1 MKKIAI
7 EEHFATPRM
16 LKDMKTWEKRLE
28 MPGIMG
34 QDFVD
39 NKLSL
44 IDLPPEKHRLPEMD
58 RYGVDIQVLSANW
71 PAAQGYIDADTAVA
85 AAQEYN
91 NAADALVQTHPD
103 RFRAFATLPLQDSNR
118 AIKELERCVKE
129 LGFVGTMI
137 QGHSNLEYL
146 DEPQFDEV
154 WSALEELNVPLYL
167 HVGHPEH
174 SQLKAYGPYTEMMGP
189 TWNWAAEGTT
199 HALRMV
205 FGGVFERHPKAKLIL
220 GHLGE
225 TIPYLL
231 RRIDEGAD
239 KTGALDKGIITKEP
253 SFYLKRNLYISTSGE
268 YFPEAL
274 RCAIS
279 AMGIEH
285 ILFACDYPLSSIE
298 TGVTCMERC
307 DLSEAE
313 KKAIYYENAEKLLDL
328 SCMSELDT

>member
-7 EEHFATPRM
+7 EEHFATARM

-28 MPGIMG
+28 MPSIMG
-34 QDFVD
+34 KDFVEH
-39 NKLSL
+39 KLSR
-44 IDLPPEKHRLPEMD
+44 IDLPPEEHRLPEMD
-58 RYGVDIQVLSANW
+58 RFGVDMQVISANW
-71 PAAQGYIDADTAVA
+71 PAAQGYIDEDVAVQ

-91 NAADALVQTHPD
+91 DAANAIVQAHPD
-103 RFRAFATLPLQDSNR
+103 RFRAFATLPLQDPDR
-118 AIKELERCVKE
+118 AVKELERCVNQ
-129 LGFVGTMI
+129 LGFVGVMI

-146 DEPQFDEV
+146 DDIRFDGV
-154 WSALEELNVPLYL
+154 WSALEEMDVPLYL

-174 SQLKAYGPYTEMMGP
+174 SQLKSYGSYTEMMGP

-199 HALRMV
+199 HTLRLV

-239 KTGALDKGIITKEP
+239 KTGAMEKGIITHEP
-253 SFYLKRNLYISTSGE
+253 SFYLKRNLYITTSGE

-274 RCAIS
+274 HCAVS
-279 AMGIEH
+279 AMGLDH
-285 ILFACDYPLSSIE
+285 VLFACDYPLSGIDV
-298 TGVTCMERC
+298 GVECLERC
-307 DLSEAE
+307 GLTED
-313 KKAIYYENAEKLLDL
+313 
-328 SCMSELDT
+328 ELDTIYHVNAERLVHLG